1 MFPFLGSPFL
11 TSSLTSLFF
20 ISSRPIRDIPRGSIS
35 PVPLP
40 DLSTPSFSLTSSLH
54 QLIFGNGSTMDQLTS
69 SDVSTAL
76 DLSTPSFS
84 LTSSLHQLIFG
95 NGSSMDQL
103 TSSGVGAVLDPLT
116 DVPPAPPR
124 LRSYFSF
131 IAFLGKLPDNLS
143 LPGIAHEA
151 LFGAIHRRSVPGMG
165 TYSSLN
171 SIFVTNPQHIES
183 FVV

>member
-40 DLSTPSFSLTSSLH
+40 
-54 QLIFGNGSTMDQLTS
+54 
-69 SDVSTAL
+69 